1 VASGA
6 VCTHMWRHVLSHIPC
21 EIGQDLYN
29 AGMLLKYRM
38 FTYIIF
44 TLSMFFNRRSSMPES
59 SFIVIVRLDRTLQN
73 VLKDRIPYSDLIG
86 GSSRGMTDL
95 LKQGFSRLICTY
107 LIELMFG
114 MRRRRIL
121 AGLLRASRGANLP
134 ELPFLLKKR
143 FGLCYNDRMRIIDN
157 DKKLKS
163 FLILLGRRASGVSD
177 EIKKSVSDILA
188 AVRKDGDKAVIEY
201 TRCFDKHSLPL
212 KIKQSEIEKAVRQ
225 VDNKLI
231 KALEISA
238 GRIYDFHSK
247 QKEASWSITK
257 DGITLGQIIRPIN
270 RAGLYIPGG
279 KASYPSTALMNI
291 IPAQVAGVREI
302 AVCVPSPN
310 GEINPCVM
318 AALKILGI
326 SEAYRI
332 GGAQAVGAMAYGTKT
347 IRRVDKIAGP
357 GNIYV
362 ALAKKMVFGEVAIDM
377 IAGPSE
383 ILIIADETAA
393 PEFVAA
399 DMLSQAEHDEH
410 ASSIVIATSGKLAGA
425 IADEV
430 KKQLAVLIRR
440 DITRKSLDKYG
451 AVIIAKNMD
460 KAVEISNTIAPEHLE
475 IITKNPDEILG
486 KIRNAGAAFVGSW
499 TPEPLGDY
507 SAGPNHTLPTGGTA
521 RFSSPL
527 GTYDFIKK
535 TSLLRFDEKGFM
547 KLADTVELLADSE
560 GLEAHGNTIRV
571 RKSRIKSSEKR
582 QAARKEK

>member
-1 VASGA
+1 
-6 VCTHMWRHVLSHIPC
+6 
-21 EIGQDLYN
+21 
-29 AGMLLKYRM
+29 
-38 FTYIIF
+38 
-44 TLSMFFNRRSSMPES
+44 
-59 SFIVIVRLDRTLQN
+59 
-73 VLKDRIPYSDLIG
+73 
-86 GSSRGMTDL
+86 
-95 LKQGFSRLICTY
+95 
-107 LIELMFG
+107 
-114 MRRRRIL
+114 
-121 AGLLRASRGANLP
+121 
-134 ELPFLLKKR
+134 
-143 FGLCYNDRMRIIDN
+143 MRIIDN

-163 FLILLGRRASGVSD
+163 FLTLLGRRASGVSD
-177 EIKKSVSDILA
+177 EIEKSVRDILA
-188 AVRKDGDKAVIEY
+188 AVRKDGDKAVTEY
-201 TRCFDKHSLPL
+201 TRRFDRHSLPM
-212 KIKQSEIEKAVRQ
+212 KIKQSEIDKAARQ
-225 VDNKLI
+225 VDGNLI
-231 KALEISA
+231 RALEVSA

-247 QKEASWSITK
+247 QKEASWSFTK

-279 KASYPSTALMNI
+279 KASYPSTAMMNI

-332 GGAQAVGAMAYGTKT
+332 GGAQAIGAMAYGTKT

-410 ASSIVIATSGKLAGA
+410 ASSIVITTSVKLATA

-430 KKQLAVLIRR
+430 RKQLDVLIRK

-451 AVIIAKNMD
+451 AIIKAKNLD
-460 KAVEISNTIAPEHLE
+460 EAVEISNTIAPEHLE
-475 IITKNPDEILG
+475 IITRNPDEILA
-486 KIRNAGAAFVGSW
+486 KIRNAGAAFVGCW

-571 RKSRIKSSEKR
+571 RKSRIKSAEKR
-582 QAARKEK
+582 RKAGKEK